1 VVTPIKQTASQ
12 TRDAPGLA
20 SVVGIA
26 PAFSAGVAIKN
37 HTNEGTALLL
47 PSARDSN
54 NQAIHHHGASSN
66 GRSATSFPN
75 LEGQLLPTGQSAFP
89 ALRWLETRIGDL
101 ASTDVICQYPAH
113 SNRAQD
119 F

>member
-12 TRDAPGLA
+12 NRDAPGLA

-26 PAFSAGVAIKN
+26 PAFSARVAIKT

-54 NQAIHHHGASSN
+54 NQAIRHHGASSN

-75 LEGQLLPTGQSAFP
+75 LEGQLLPTGQCTFP
-89 ALRWLETRIGDL
+89 TPNTLESCLCDNASINGVATDACALAW
-101 ASTDVICQYPAH
+101 S
-113 SNRAQD
+113 
-119 F
+119 